1 MTMENIN
8 PEHLSRYQIK
18 TRVYYNWILY
28 YSHSYYDFSSSQ
40 VSYRFHLAHATLR
53 HELEQKQT
61 VFVSQPESHRVI
73 RIKNVLDKKR
83 FMSEGSLDSV
93 NAVESNWEPFI
104 GNGQRCLPGESDNC
118 GDGGKAKD
126 ARLSYPKGL

>member
-1 MTMENIN
+1 M
-8 PEHLSRYQIK
+8 
-18 TRVYYNWILY
+18 
-28 YSHSYYDFSSSQ
+28 
-40 VSYRFHLAHATLR
+40 SYRFHLAHCTLR

-73 RIKNVLDKKR
+73 RIKNVLDKKA
-83 FMSEGSLDSV
+83 FMPMGSLDDISD
-93 NAVESNWEPFI
+93 VEANWEPFI

-126 ARLSYPKGL
+126 ARLSYPKGMINMHSLSSRKITLMTTIRFNLIRDFYF

>member
-1 MTMENIN
+1 MSYDTFLNRI
-8 PEHLSRYQIK
+8 
-18 TRVYYNWILY
+18 ILY
-28 YSHSYYDFSSSQ
+28 FSSSQ
-40 VSYRFHLAHATLR
+40 VSYRFHLAHCTLR

-83 FMSEGSLDSV
+83 PMSGASHSLDEISDT
-93 NAVESNWEPFI
+93 EDNWEPFI

-126 ARLSYPKGL
+126 ARLSYPKGRMK

>member
-1 MTMENIN
+1 M
-8 PEHLSRYQIK
+8 
-18 TRVYYNWILY
+18 
-28 YSHSYYDFSSSQ
+28 
-40 VSYRFHLAHATLR
+40 R

-73 RIKNVLDKKR
+73 RIKNVLDKKS
-83 FMSEGSLDSV
+83 FLSSGGDSLNDVSD
-93 NAVESNWEPFI
+93 VENNWEPFI

-126 ARLSYPKGL
+126 ARLSYPKGIFDIYTKFSWI